1 MESIYARRCIDMAY
15 RNQPMLGG
23 KDVILQIDE
32 SVIAKQKY
40 HRGHLP
46 AGAQKWVFGIYDTA
60 KKITYMEL
68 VQDRSAATLLPIIQ
82 KYCLQGSIIYSD
94 KWKAYQSLASLGY
107 VHRTVNH
114 SKEFTGPDGTTTNNI
129 ECQWNSAKRK
139 FKMMVGTSEG
149 NIVSYLDE
157 WMWRQYHGKKS

>member
-1 MESIYARRCIDMAY
+1 
-15 RNQPMLGG
+15 
-23 KDVILQIDE
+23 
-32 SVIAKQKY
+32 
-40 HRGHLP
+40 
-46 AGAQKWVFGIYDTA
+46 
-60 KKITYMEL
+60 MEL

-129 ECQWNSAKRK
+129 
-139 FKMMVGTSEG
+139 
-149 NIVSYLDE
+149 VSME
-157 WMWRQYHGKKS
+157 FCKA